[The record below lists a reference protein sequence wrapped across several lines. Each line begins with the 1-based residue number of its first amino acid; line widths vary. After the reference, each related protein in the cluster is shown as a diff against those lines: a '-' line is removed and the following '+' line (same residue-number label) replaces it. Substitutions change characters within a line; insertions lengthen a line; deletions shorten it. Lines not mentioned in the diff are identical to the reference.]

1 MVMRIIKFFDID
13 MRKKY
18 NSLKLEHEVL
28 KESVKT
34 GLFESYME
42 HLNSPI
48 EMDRLRKE
56 NKKLRMQVKSL
67 KEIIKEK

>member
-1 MVMRIIKFFDID
+1 MIVVRIINFFDI
-13 MRKKY
+13 RKKY

-34 GLFESYME
+34 GLFESYMA

-48 EMDRLRKE
+48 ELDRLRKE

>member
-1 MVMRIIKFFDID
+1 MVMRIIKFFD

-18 NSLKLEHEVL
+18 NSLKLEYEIL
-28 KESVKT
+28 KKSVET
-34 GLFESYME
+34 GLFESYLA

>member
-1 MVMRIIKFFDID
+1 MVMRIIKFFD

-18 NSLKLEHEVL
+18 NSLKLEYEIL
-28 KESVKT
+28 KKSVET
-34 GLFESYME
+34 GLFESYIA

-48 EMDRLRKE
+48 ELDRLRKE

>member
-1 MVMRIIKFFDID
+1 MVMRIIKFFD

-18 NSLKLEHEVL
+18 NSLKLEYEIL
-28 KESVKT
+28 KKSVET

-48 EMDRLRKE
+48 ELDRLRKE

>member
-1 MVMRIIKFFDID
+1 MIVMKIIKLFD

-18 NSLKLEHEVL
+18 NSLKLEYEVL
-28 KESVKT
+28 RESVET
-34 GLFESYME
+34 GLFESYLA

>member
-1 MVMRIIKFFDID
+1 MVIRMIKFFD

-18 NSLKLEHEVL
+18 NSLKLEYEIL
-28 KESVKT
+28 KKSVET

-48 EMDRLRKE
+48 ELDRLRKE